1 MEREKSVLP
10 IVVLVPGTSSVHIPG
25 SLTTESGQE
34 TGQAF
39 CHLQDMVSV
48 TACVRLEQVHISL

>member
-25 SLTTESGQE
+25 SFTTESGQE

-48 TACVRLEQVHISL
+48 TA